1 MFLQRVTNPLYVCT
15 ATILC
20 PEALYTV
27 LENGKHFARDG
38 TYQPACGMK
47 RKKVK
52 TVIILFKV
60 A

>member
-38 TYQPACGMK
+38 TYHMRFRLVPK
-47 RKKVK
+47 SS
-52 TVIILFKV
+52 TLDDLELL
-60 A
+60 